1 VLQRAMKL
9 KQKKNLEHVKGNPFD
24 SLQFEKLNQIAKDI
38 HINFGK
44 DSDEN
49 KFIISNLIEEEQ
61 QCFNTF
67 AEENPEVL
75 LPNNID
81 FETDSID
88 IPVNGSELEDKVMTP
103 DDSVKEPESSPSW
116 TKVVRKGETRSRS
129 NKVCYDDR
137 HILEY

>member
-1 VLQRAMKL
+1 MKL
-9 KQKKNLEHVKGNPFD
+9 KQKKNMEHVKGNPFD

-67 AEENPEVL
+67 AEENPKVL

-81 FETDSID
+81 FESDSID
-88 IPVNGSELEDKVMTP
+88 IPVNGSELEDKVMTQRIMLKNLKTHP
-103 DDSVKEPESSPSW
+103 HGL
-116 TKVVRKGETRSRS
+116 R
-129 NKVCYDDR
+129 
-137 HILEY
+137 L